1 METHRSKSI
10 AGMSLGGGRKEN
22 FFFCLLEFF
31 PDKKRWFLT
40 SLRQVRD
47 EEEMDRDEA
56 ITSWVDNYKLHRLV
70 VDFPL
75 TKPMCE
81 SCQLDCPGTA
91 ACSHPVV
98 ENVRS
103 QMKSL
108 LEEDSELVDK
118 NPKRYEQNRNEDDLV
133 HHTRSAL
140 YKETHAHILSKPFKR
155 KLKKGFL
162 PYWNRPID
170 FWIWKYYYDQILSLF
185 NISYDSFGNVSVM
198 LMHRFHYL
206 RRHLPR
212 DLSMYESSS
221 HIVLIELY
229 RSKIISKK
237 NLAELDDM
245 DMAPLAR
252 VQISK
257 AIEKKLGVFIYEK
270 DLELIAKNPKAFDS
284 FLLALAGQ
292 SLLKGKVK
300 DIPCFEDKQDPM
312 FLAPSFESK

>member
-1 METHRSKSI
+1 MEVHKSKSI

-31 PDKKRWFLT
+31 PEEKRWFLT

-75 TKPMCE
+75 TKPLCE
-81 SCQLDCPGTA
+81 SCQLDCPGAA
-91 ACSHPVV
+91 ACANPVIQ
-98 ENVRS
+98 NVRE
-103 QMKSL
+103 QMEGL
-108 LEEDSELVDK
+108 LDEDQKLVSK
-118 NPKRYEQNRNEDDLV
+118 NPKRYEQIRNEDDQV
-133 HHTRSAL
+133 HPLRSAL
-140 YKETHAHILSKPFKR
+140 YKETHEHILSKAFKR

-170 FWIWKYYYDQILSLF
+170 FWIWKHYYDQILSLF

-206 RRHLPR
+206 RRHLPK
-212 DLSMYESSS
+212 DLTMYESSA

-229 RSKIISKK
+229 RAKVISKK

-245 DMAPLAR
+245 DMAALAR
-252 VQISK
+252 IQIAKS
-257 AIEKKLGVFIYEK
+257 IEQKLGVFIYEK

-292 SLLKGKVK
+292 SLLRERVRE
-300 DIPCFEDKQDPM
+300 IPCFGAKEDPM
-312 FLAPSFESK
+312 FIAPLFS